1 VTYQV
6 QVLPGV
12 RAALDRLQ
20 ETDHAGAALIVSTFD
35 ELAADPRP
43 AASHVLNETERLYLA
58 QLSRLDPVTRRTL
71 RYRITYQIHDGDLV
85 VVVVVVIAAGA
96 LPRPSRRH

>member
-1 VTYQV
+1 MTYQV

-12 RAALDRLQ
+12 QAALDRLQ
-20 ETDHAGAALIVSTFD
+20 EADHAGAALIVTTFG

-43 AASHVLNETERLYLA
+43 ATAHVLNEAERLYLA

-85 VVVVVVIAAGA
+85 VVVIAAGA

>member
-20 ETDHAGAALIVSTFD
+20 EADPVGAALIVSTFG

-43 AASHVLNETERLYLA
+43 AAAHVLNETERLYLA

-85 VVVVVVIAAGA
+85 VVVVVIAAGA